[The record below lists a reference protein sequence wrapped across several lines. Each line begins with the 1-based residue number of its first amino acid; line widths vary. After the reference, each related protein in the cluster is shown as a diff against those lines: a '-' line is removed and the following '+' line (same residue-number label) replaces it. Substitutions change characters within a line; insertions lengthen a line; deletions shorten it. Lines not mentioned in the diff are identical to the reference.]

1 MIACLKK
8 DLLKRSL
15 WVQKDVKLDEIM
27 DELKECADNIAATD
41 EKMMIIREK
50 IRSVSSD

>member
-15 WVQKDVKLDEIM
+15 WVQKDVKLDGTRAS
-27 DELKECADNIAATD
+27 DVNICCG
-41 EKMMIIREK
+41 RV
-50 IRSVSSD
+50 RNR